1 LSELSERA
9 SLLMAAYVEY
19 LRWGAYM
26 AAAIG
31 AWRFMPLAIVRLV
44 AAFTGNETRHK
55 QCMEVL
61 RLARRDAA
69 SIPSYVS
76 ATPADKPPR
85 PRRSVSKPEALP
97 GTATN
102 SP

>member
-1 LSELSERA
+1 
-9 SLLMAAYVEY
+9 MAAYAEY

-26 AAAIG
+26 VAALG

-44 AAFTGNETRHK
+44 AAFTRNETRHK

-69 SIPSYVS
+69 SIPPYSSVP
-76 ATPADKPPR
+76 PAAAPAPRKRRTRSPKPRQLSSR
-85 PRRSVSKPEALP
+85 PAHPSR
-97 GTATN
+97 
-102 SP
+102 